1 MIIKGGRYERND
13 EGDSDSEAAPCC
25 HRHRDPPASFL
36 RSVGTSTLPVS
47 SEPMHHRKRLQDLRH
62 RPCVGGA
69 DQVKKNWDSGSVQE
83 VSGDL
88 CFKLD
93 PTARELDLLTC
104 TQRNNLPEVA
114 RTQVPV
120 NVDPSPDSVVGR
132 GWSSRLQTRVS
143 V

>member
-1 MIIKGGRYERND
+1 VTATATET
-13 EGDSDSEAAPCC
+13 P
-25 HRHRDPPASFL
+25 SFFLL

-69 DQVKKNWDSGSVQE
+69 DQVKKNWDSGSLQE

-93 PTARELDLLTC
+93 PTARELDLLMC
-104 TQRNNLPEVA
+104 MQRNNLPEVA
-114 RTQVPV
+114 RTQVRV

-132 GWSSRLQTRVS
+132 GCSSRLQTTAS
-143 V
+143 A